1 MGKAALKVPMFTDS
15 RKAQRNS
22 YEHHRAHLL
31 FACPGE
37 HFPQVE
43 RVSALSGTDI
53 SALNQRVRAGLIG
66 FVPEGVATQIDS
78 EIPSDA

>member
-31 FACPGE
+31 FAGPGE

-66 FVPEGVATQIDS
+66 FVPKGVATQIDS
-78 EIPSDA
+78 ETPSDA

>member
-31 FACPGE
+31 FAGPGE
-37 HFPQVE
+37 HFLQVE

-66 FVPEGVATQIDS
+66 FVPKRVATQIDS
-78 EIPSDA
+78 GIPLDA